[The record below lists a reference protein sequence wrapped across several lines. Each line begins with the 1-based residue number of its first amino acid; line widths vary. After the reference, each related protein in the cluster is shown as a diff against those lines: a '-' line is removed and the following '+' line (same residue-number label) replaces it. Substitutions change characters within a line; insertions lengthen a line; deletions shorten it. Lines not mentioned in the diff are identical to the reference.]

1 MSKSSETDL
10 TPSRKIR
17 RRRLRQARRQ
27 AESHRLAALDEMSA
41 RCRRAI
47 ALAGLLEA
55 SGKHPQA
62 EPLAAALVT
71 EVGFLILVEVRA
83 MQELMKTIWPEPP
96 Q

>member
-10 TPSRKIR
+10 TPSRKNR
-17 RRRLRQARRQ
+17 RQDRRLAKSRR
-27 AESHRLAALDEMSA
+27 LDALDEMNV
-41 RCRRAI
+41 RCKRAI

-62 EPLAAALVT
+62 EPLAAAMVT

-83 MQELMKTIWPEPP
+83 MQELVKTIWPEPP

>member
-17 RRRLRQARRQ
+17 RRRLRQDRRL
-27 AESHRLAALDEMSA
+27 AKSHRLDALDEIST
-41 RCRRAI
+41 RCKRAI

-62 EPLAAALVT
+62 EPLAAAMVT

-83 MQELMKTIWPEPP
+83 MEELLKTIWPEAAR
-96 Q
+96 

>member
-17 RRRLRQARRQ
+17 RRRLRQDRRL
-27 AESHRLAALDEMSA
+27 AKSHRLDALDEIST
-41 RCRRAI
+41 RCKRAI

-62 EPLAAALVT
+62 EPLAAAMVT

-83 MQELMKTIWPEPP
+83 MEALLKTFWQEPP